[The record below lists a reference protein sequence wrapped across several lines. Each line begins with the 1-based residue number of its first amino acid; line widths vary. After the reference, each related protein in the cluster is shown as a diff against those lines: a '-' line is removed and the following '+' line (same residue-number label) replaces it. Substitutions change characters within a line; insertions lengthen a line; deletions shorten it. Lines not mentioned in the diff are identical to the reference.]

1 MFFIIYHIFVTLL
14 LLLFFFSQILFIQT
28 YFLECITFLLIIFN
42 FNWNIIDLQ
51 CLVYFSFKKKL
62 AAPWGMQYPG
72 FLTSYG
78 TYILCIGKQSLN
90 YWTTGEV
97 SLFLCFNCP
106 LIICKRNKLQKYN
119 SQNNYS
125 VQPDNTSHFINKYK
139 IILNCIKYMLY
150 MENFILTE
158 V

>member
-28 YFLECITFLLIIFN
+28 YFLECITFLLIIYGN
-42 FNWNIIDLQ
+42 F
-51 CLVYFSFKKKL
+51 
-62 AAPWGMQYPG
+62 
-72 FLTSYG
+72 
-78 TYILCIGKQSLN
+78 ILCIGKQSLN

-97 SLFLCFNCP
+97 SLFLYFNCP

-125 VQPDNTSHFINKYK
+125 VQLDNTSHFINKYK